1 MLSQASILALLLLPL
16 QCLAQATNYGPQ
28 LTDAALKIQ
37 SSISPTCNAT
47 ESCIQFV
54 SYVIPRCQ
62 RLQGDAGCWCGNH
75 DPLHYCAIC
84 MSSPSDNRTTPDQT
98 AAAIEGHTSYHQAC
112 NLFEVSLNS
121 SSTASA
127 GPSST
132 SGPAATNAASTTG
145 TSSKTPIGAIV
156 GGAVGGG
163 VAVIIG
169 AIVLTIWLKQRKKKS
184 PGPSS
189 VSLFSAAGTSTGY
202 DPSRPYSG
210 YGQPEASFAHRDN
223 ALGHGYAPASMPYQE
238 MGMHSPPLMSDGSY
252 NKHPEPM
259 VPQ

>member
-1 MLSQASILALLLLPL
+1 MLSQSSMLALLLLPL

-37 SSISPTCNAT
+37 GAISAGCNAT
-47 ESCIQFV
+47 TDCAQFV

-98 AAAIEGHTSYHQAC
+98 AAALEGHTNYHQAC
-112 NLFEVSLNS
+112 NLFEVSLNA

-127 GPSST
+127 GPSTT
-132 SGPAATNAASTTG
+132 SSAATNAPATTG
-145 TSSKTPIGAIV
+145 TSSKTPIGAVV

-169 AIVLTIWLKQRKKKS
+169 AIVLTIWLKQRKKNS
-184 PGPSS
+184 LGPSS
-189 VSLFSAAGTSTGY
+189 VSLFSAAGTSTGLN
-202 DPSRPYSG
+202 PGRPYSG
-210 YGQPEASFAHRDN
+210 YGQPESSFVRRDS
-223 ALGHGYAPASMPYQE
+223 ALGHGYAPASMPYHD
-238 MGMHSPPLMSDGSY
+238 MHSPPLMSDGSY

-259 VPQ
+259 VPH